1 MQDTAWM
8 GLRDQTTG
16 NSFVL
21 AGILVRF
28 VPVV

>member
-1 MQDTAWM
+1 M
-8 GLRDQTTG
+8 GFRDQTTG